1 MSSPSCGRDGLGV
14 SPAYDTAVAH
24 EEPLVGG
31 MDPRYAPVR
40 IGDTVRRPVG
50 SSSAA
55 VRDLLLHLESV
66 GFDGAPCYLG
76 LDDQGRDILN
86 WIDGDVPVPPYPRWA
101 MTDRA
106 LADLGGL
113 VRRFH
118 EATVT
123 FRGTTADWSTDW
135 ADPGGGPVI
144 CHNDLFPEN
153 VVFRD
158 GRVVALI
165 DFAMAA
171 PGRPLWDVAIAA
183 ETWGPLGDPGR
194 RDQHPADLDGIARL
208 GVLARAYEL
217 EPERA
222 EELVDVIFEERAH
235 STANIR
241 AEIAGGNE
249 SWIRNWADAGGDE
262 RAAADDAWIAH
273 HRSALIRSVRGG

>member
-1 MSSPSCGRDGLGV
+1 
-14 SPAYDTAVAH
+14 
-24 EEPLVGG
+24 
-31 MDPRYAPVR
+31 MDPRHTPVR
-40 IGDTVRRPVG
+40 VGDTVRRPAG
-50 SSSAA
+50 SSRTA

-66 GFDGAPCYLG
+66 GFDGAPRHLG
-76 LDDQGRDILN
+76 TDDQGREVLS
-86 WIDGDVPVPPYPRWA
+86 WIDGDVPLPPYPAWA

-113 VRRFH
+113 VRRLH
-118 EATVT
+118 DATAT
-123 FRGTTADWSTDW
+123 FRATRADWSTEW

-171 PGRPLWDVAIAA
+171 PGRPVWDVAIAA
-183 ETWGPLGDPGR
+183 EIWGPLGDPAR
-194 RDQHPADLDGIARL
+194 RDQHGVDLDGVARL
-208 GVLARAYEL
+208 GVLARAYGL

-222 EELVDVIFEERAH
+222 EELVDVIIEERAH

-241 AEIAGGNE
+241 AEIAAGNE
-249 SWIRNWADAGGDE
+249 AWIRNWADAGGDD
-262 RAAADDAWIAH
+262 RAAADDAWIAR
-273 HRSALIRSVRGG
+273 HRAALIRSARG